1 MVLIC
6 LNFPGWAGQLNT
18 YLLFLDIP
26 LCNFP
31 TVKKYLPPLAVI
43 TAAFLWSLDGLLRQ
57 QLYSIPSFTIITLE
71 HALGAILF
79 LPFLIK
85 NWTHVQKLDQRGWGS
100 VLWIS
105 VCGGILGTFFY
116 TKALSY
122 VNFIDL
128 SVVVLLQK
136 FQPIFAIILA
146 AVILKE
152 RLTKRFLML
161 AVTAFIGGYLVT
173 FGNTPIADW
182 DDKTTIASL
191 LALLAAFSW
200 GSSTVLGKHALNKL
214 PFQVVTA
221 LRLTITALLAGVILI
236 GMQDMAEVVVL
247 NTSQWTALGTIVV
260 STGAV
265 ALFIYYY
272 GLNLLPASHTTIY
285 ELFWPLS
292 AICFDW
298 FLRGRA
304 MSPAQ
309 SAGAIILLTAIV
321 LLTQERQNADG

>member
-1 MVLIC
+1 M
-6 LNFPGWAGQLNT
+6 
-18 YLLFLDIP
+18 
-26 LCNFP
+26 
-31 TVKKYLPPLAVI
+31 KKYIPPLAVI
-43 TAAFLWSLDGLLRQ
+43 TAAFLWSLDGTLRQ
-57 QLYSIPSFTIITLE
+57 QLYTIPSFLIITLE
-71 HALGAILF
+71 HAFGAILF

-85 NWTHVQKLDQRGWGS
+85 GWRQVKTLNQRGWGS

-105 VCGGILGTFFY
+105 ICGGILGTFFY

-122 VNFIDL
+122 VHYIDL

-136 FQPIFAIILA
+136 FQPIFAILLA

-152 RLTKRFLML
+152 KLTSRFLVL
-161 AVTAFIGGYLVT
+161 AGVALVGGYLVT
-173 FGNTPIADW
+173 FGMTPMASW
-182 DDKTTIASL
+182 DDRTTIASL

-214 PFQVVTA
+214 PFQIVTS
-221 LRLTITALLAGVILI
+221 LRLTITALLAGIVLLAT
-236 GMQDMAEVVVL
+236 QDMTAVTEITKPQWSVL
-247 NTSQWTALGTIVV
+247 ILIVV

-272 GLNLLPASHTTIY
+272 GLNRLPASHATIY

-292 AICFDW
+292 AISIDW
-298 FLRGRA
+298 FVRGRA

-309 SAGAIILLTAIV
+309 AAGSVILLSAIV
-321 LLTQERQNADG
+321 MLTRERQKNNG